1 MSSFWH
7 QRGPPSTKGIR
18 SELVANMSFDGVR
31 LGDTH
36 STDSACEGLAVHVS
50 GQVHCQLCLTSES
63 KVARQGGTIS
73 TQSVILHVDQQMPAW
88 TYKSSFN
95 I

>member
-1 MSSFWH
+1 MQKVYYLTMSSFWH

-31 LGDTH
+31 LAEAL

-50 GQVHCQLCLTSES
+50 GQVHC
-63 KVARQGGTIS
+63 
-73 TQSVILHVDQQMPAW
+73 
-88 TYKSSFN
+88 
-95 I
+95 